1 MRRLIGIATLVL
13 VSACAREQPGSGAA
27 PTDTTAVAPVR
38 DSTAPAPGAREG
50 PLADS
55 VMARDTARTM

>member
-1 MRRLIGIATLVL
+1 MRTLIGIAALVL
-13 VSACAREQPGSGAA
+13 LSACTREQPGTGGA
-27 PTDTTAVAPVR
+27 PTDTTVVAPVR
-38 DSTAPAPGAREG
+38 DSTAPAPGAKES

>member
-1 MRRLIGIATLVL
+1 MRRWIGIAALVL
-13 VSACAREQPGSGAA
+13 LSACAQEQPRAGGPPA
-27 PTDTTAVAPVR
+27 DTTAVAPVR
-38 DSTAPAPGAREG
+38 DSTAPAPGAKES

>member
-1 MRRLIGIATLVL
+1 MRRLIGIAALVL
-13 VSACAREQPGSGAA
+13 VSACAREQPQNDGA
-27 PTDTTAVAPVR
+27 PTDSAAVAPVR
-38 DSTAPAPGAREG
+38 DSAAPAPGAKES

>member
-1 MRRLIGIATLVL
+1 MRRLIGIAALGL
-13 VSACAREQPGSGAA
+13 LSACAPEQPRAGGAS
-27 PTDTTAVAPVR
+27 TDSTAVAPAR
-38 DSTAPAPGAREG
+38 DSTSPAPGAKES

>member
-1 MRRLIGIATLVL
+1 MRRLIGMAALL
-13 VSACAREQPGSGAA
+13 LLAACAQEQPRAGGAA
-27 PTDTTAVAPVR
+27 TDTTAASPVR
-38 DSTAPAPGAREG
+38 DSAAPAPGAKES

>member
-1 MRRLIGIATLVL
+1 MGRLIGIAALVL
-13 VSACAREQPGSGAA
+13 LSACAREHPGAGGA
-27 PTDTTAVAPVR
+27 PTDSTAAVPVR
-38 DSTAPAPGAREG
+38 DSTAPAPGAKES